1 MMGLGHSQT
10 MIVPCRVTIGQTAE
24 SLHAHM
30 EMDSV
35 AINPGD
41 IVLLVDAPHAMDRST
56 DGEYH
61 ARAMVK
67 RAGVLRQML
76 TRFAGLFQ
84 ILELI
89 EVGFEPKEVR

>member
-1 MMGLGHSQT
+1 
-10 MIVPCRVTIGQTAE
+10 MIVPCRVMIGQTAD
-24 SLHAHM
+24 SLHAHL

-41 IVLLVDAPHAMDRST
+41 IVQLVDAPETMNNAT
-56 DGEYH
+56 DVEYH

-67 RAGVLRQML
+67 RAGAIRQML